1 MAANTPC
8 RGADQLQT
16 SWFKY
21 ACLPCYES
29 SIRLVFTHSTVLN
42 QHTNVRSIPLG
53 SRVTNV
59 SVPPLNMTPR
69 SPTQQHQRSTTI
81 SRRLRY
87 RADQNLSAQ
96 PPVIPRSRNVR
107 PRRAATLPE
116 PHHDL
121 SYPRHQP
128 SQQHLANWQHEDLVR
143 GTQTSDNSR
152 SLRISAL
159 HRPVNLPLAPNL
171 DFTPHDSPH
180 DSSPSLVPTEPQTP
194 QGYQHTPYS
203 APDFLAVQLPVVSSS
218 ISFEVPLSTPDSQ
231 QPHSPF
237 LELQDMR

>member
-1 MAANTPC
+1 MAASTPC

-21 ACLPCYES
+21 ACLPCNES
-29 SIRLVFTHSTVLN
+29 SIRLVFTHITVLI

-53 SRVTNV
+53 SPVTNV

-69 SPTQQHQRSTTI
+69 SPAQQHQRSTTI

-87 RADQNLSAQ
+87 RADQNLSTQ

-107 PRRAATLPE
+107 PRRATTLPE

-121 SYPRHQP
+121 LHSRHQP
-128 SQQHLANWQHEDLVR
+128 SQQHLVDWQHEDLVR
-143 GTQTSDNSR
+143 DTQTSSNSR

-171 DFTPHDSPH
+171 DFTPHDSPQ
-180 DSSPSLVPTEPQTP
+180 DSSPSLVPTEPPTP
-194 QGYQHTPYS
+194 QSYQLTPYS
-203 APDFLAVQLPVVSSS
+203 PSDLLAVQNSVVPSSLN
-218 ISFEVPLSTPDSQ
+218 FEVPLPDPDPQ

-237 LELQDMR
+237 VELQDMR